1 MIAAIGMKTLIENRV
16 KVDGKNLII
25 ISVMLVVG
33 IGGAAIGIGPVRF
46 EGIGLAALVGL
57 LLNGIF
63 VMTKAP
69 EE

>member
-1 MIAAIGMKTLIENRV
+1 V
-16 KVDGKNLII
+16 KIDGKNLIV

-57 LLNGIF
+57 VLNGIF
-63 VMTKAP
+63 VVTKAP